1 MQRQR
6 FSSFAQK
13 LPPQTEAEREEGQG
27 KHVKLPLANGNE
39 NGNGNVVAVA
49 GDGCNAMEAEG
60 VARQVPL
67 NVM

>member
-1 MQRQR
+1 M
-6 FSSFAQK
+6 
-13 LPPQTEAEREEGQG
+13 
-27 KHVKLPLANGNE
+27 KLPLANGNE
-39 NGNGNVVAVA
+39 NGNGNVVVAVA